1 MAGRDD
7 LIKYVTQQL
16 VTYMDTPGEQRK
28 QKRQAAKAAREPWL
42 TRWFGM
48 APIGIALW
56 WKGRTRKTHE
66 LEQQH
71 DLLVEK

>member
-7 LIKYVTQQL
+7 LIKYMTQQL
-16 VTYMDTPGEQRK
+16 VTYMDTPEEERR

-42 TRWFGM
+42 TKWFGM

-56 WKGRTRKTHE
+56 WRGRKEHALE
-66 LEQQH
+66 AEQQE
-71 DLLVEK
+71 LVVEK